1 VGETPEELR
10 VRAEVQRAE
19 LSRDLEAIGD
29 RISPGRMLERR
40 RASIRQRVHRAREA
54 VMGTADSTTDQ
65 VRSGV
70 EQARARVGEAV
81 AGTGDR
87 ISDTPDA
94 IRRRTE
100 GNPLAA
106 GLIAF
111 GAGLLVASVIPSS
124 KREERAARRI
134 QPQLAQ
140 VADEVRGSVKE
151 VADELRPAAQ
161 EAVHEVKES
170 AKEAAE
176 SVKENA
182 SDRAAH
188 VADEATQ
195 ATPGPAQQQP
205 SGITYTP
212 PPPTS

>member
-54 VMGTADSTTDQ
+54 VMGTADSATDQ

-70 EQARARVGEAV
+70 EQARSRVGEAV

-94 IRRRTE
+94 IRRQTE

-124 KREERAARRI
+124 KREEQAAQRI

-161 EAVHEVKES
+161 EAVQEVKES

-176 SVKENA
+176 SVKEEA
-182 SDRAAH
+182 SDRASQ
-188 VADEATQ
+188 VAAEATQ
-195 ATPGPAQQQP
+195 TTPGPEHQP
-205 SGITYTP
+205 SSGITYTP
-212 PPPTS
+212 PPTA